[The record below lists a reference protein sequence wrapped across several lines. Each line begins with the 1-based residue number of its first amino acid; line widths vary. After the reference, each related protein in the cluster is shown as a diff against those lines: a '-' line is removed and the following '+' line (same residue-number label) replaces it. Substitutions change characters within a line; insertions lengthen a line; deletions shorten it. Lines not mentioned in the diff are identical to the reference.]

1 MLVLILGLAIFLGVH
16 SIRIVADGWR
26 SVTIERIGEKRWKGP
41 YAIASIVGFVLI
53 IWGYGI
59 ARQSGT
65 LLWVSPVGVRHL
77 TGMLTAIAFVL
88 IAASYVPRNRIK
100 TLVGHPMVAGVMVW
114 AVAHLLANG
123 TLHAVVLFGAFFVWS
138 LVDFVVWR
146 ARPPR
151 RRPLSGR
158 QAVGRCRDDRGR
170 ARRMGRL
177 RAVPARAADR
187 RAAVRLNVPACND

>member
-26 SVTIERIGEKRWKGP
+26 SAMIARIGEKGWKAG

-53 IWGYGI
+53 VRGYGI
-59 ARQSGT
+59 ARESAT

-100 TLVGHPMVAGVMVW
+100 TLVGHPMLAGVMVW
-114 AVAHLLANG
+114 AVAHLLMNG
-123 TLHAVVLFGAFFVWS
+123 TVHAVVLFGAFLVWS
-138 LVDFVVWR
+138 LVDFVVSR
-146 ARPPR
+146 TR
-151 RRPLSGR
+151 
-158 QAVGRCRDDRGR
+158 
-170 ARRMGRL
+170 
-177 RAVPARAADR
+177 DR
-187 RAAVRLNVPACND
+187 RDGVRYPAGGLPGDAVAIMAGLVVWAVFAGFLHGWLIGVRPFG

>member
-26 SVTIERIGEKRWKGP
+26 AATIDRIGEKGWKGG

-59 ARQSGT
+59 ARAGAT

-77 TGMLTAIAFVL
+77 TGMLTAVAFVL

-100 TLVGHPMVAGVMVW
+100 TLVGHPMLAGVMVW
-114 AVAHLLANG
+114 AVAHLLVNG
-123 TLHAVVLFGAFFVWS
+123 TVHAVVLFGAFFVWS
-138 LVDFVVWR
+138 IVDFVVSR
-146 ARPPR
+146 AR
-151 RRPLSGR
+151 
-158 QAVGRCRDDRGR
+158 DRSDGVR
-170 ARRMGRL
+170 Y
-177 RAVPARAADR
+177 PAGGLAADLATV
-187 RAAVRLNVPACND
+187 AAGLVAWAVFALFLHGPLIGVRPFG

>member
-26 SVTIERIGEKRWKGP
+26 SAMIARIGEKGWKAG

-53 IWGYGI
+53 VRGYGI
-59 ARQSGT
+59 ARESAT

-100 TLVGHPMVAGVMVW
+100 TLVGHPMLAGVMVW
-114 AVAHLLANG
+114 AVAHLLMNG
-123 TLHAVVLFGAFFVWS
+123 TVHAVVLFGAFLVWS
-138 LVDFVVWR
+138 LVDFVVSR
-146 ARPPR
+146 TRDR
-151 RRPLSGR
+151 RDGVRYPAGGLSGD
-158 QAVGRCRDDRGR
+158 AVAIVAG
-170 ARRMGRL
+170 L
-177 RAVPARAADR
+177 VVWAVFAGFLHGWLIG
-187 RAAVRLNVPACND
+187 VRPFG

>member
-26 SVTIERIGEKRWKGP
+26 SAMIARIGEKGWKAG

-53 IWGYGI
+53 VRGYGI
-59 ARQSGT
+59 ARESAT

-100 TLVGHPMVAGVMVW
+100 TLVGHPMLAGVMVW
-114 AVAHLLANG
+114 AVAHLLMNG
-123 TLHAVVLFGAFFVWS
+123 TVHAVVLFGAFLVWS
-138 LVDFVVWR
+138 LVDFVVSR
-146 ARPPR
+146 TRDR
-151 RRPLSGR
+151 RDGVRYPAGGLSGD
-158 QAVGRCRDDRGR
+158 AVAIVVG
-170 ARRMGRL
+170 L
-177 RAVPARAADR
+177 VVWAVFAGFLHGPLIG
-187 RAAVRLNVPACND
+187 VRPFG

>member
-16 SIRIVADGWR
+16 SFRIVADGWR
-26 SVTIERIGEKRWKGP
+26 SATIARIGEKGWKAG
-41 YAIASIVGFVLI
+41 YSIASIVGFVLI
-53 IWGYGI
+53 VRGYGV
-59 ARQSGT
+59 ARENAT

-114 AVAHLLANG
+114 AIAHLLANG

-138 LVDFVVWR
+138 LVDFIVSRARDRRDGVRYPAGGLHGDVAAVVGGVVVW
-146 ARPPR
+146 AVFALFLHGWLIGVRPF
-151 RRPLSGR
+151 G
-158 QAVGRCRDDRGR
+158 
-170 ARRMGRL
+170 
-177 RAVPARAADR
+177 
-187 RAAVRLNVPACND
+187 